1 MTADLIGTHISKE
14 FPGHGQFDGVV
25 INVDD
30 GLYQVEYSDG
40 DKEDLTYDEVMALTP
55 KKRKEIKAPK
65 ALKKT
70 KAPKAPTAPNATKAA
85 KQVAKKKK
93 CHAAPKAEEVA
104 AEEEEAAE
112 TPEEAALREHAYF
125 IKNYVNSGS
134 PLAKTRAKQLFCL
147 GDGDFDGLSHSG
159 WDNAGYANF
168 KVYGRATL
176 VDAALRKHGSVLK
189 FTEKRLKKLQRKR
202 KKREGAAVA
211 NVANAANAKRQKQ
224 QLEDLKAS
232 LPDTDGDVEY
242 ADPGYDIASDLN
254 EALREGTEYDWRR
267 RSQIHKIISKYCR
280 VRLSKG
286 VKQALTHLSQGRP
299 TACRTVLSA
308 CTEFC
313 IKKGPKIRE
322 HEPVDC
328 FQAALPP
335 LRQAW
340 RQLQEVDCTAS
351 GSKYLKA
358 LNRM

>member
-70 KAPKAPTAPNATKAA
+70 KAPKTPTAPNATKAA
-85 KQVAKKKK
+85 KQVAQKKK

-168 KVYGRATL
+168 KVYG
-176 VDAALRKHGSVLK
+176 
-189 FTEKRLKKLQRKR
+189 
-202 KKREGAAVA
+202 
-211 NVANAANAKRQKQ
+211 
-224 QLEDLKAS
+224 
-232 LPDTDGDVEY
+232 
-242 ADPGYDIASDLN
+242 
-254 EALREGTEYDWRR
+254 
-267 RSQIHKIISKYCR
+267 
-280 VRLSKG
+280 
-286 VKQALTHLSQGRP
+286 
-299 TACRTVLSA
+299 
-308 CTEFC
+308 
-313 IKKGPKIRE
+313 
-322 HEPVDC
+322 
-328 FQAALPP
+328 
-335 LRQAW
+335 
-340 RQLQEVDCTAS
+340 
-351 GSKYLKA
+351 
-358 LNRM
+358 